1 MGDIQGGESGGH
13 AKSDARRNNSNTG
26 DTKASMAAGV
36 KQSWAK
42 RVVVISGAA
51 SGIGEALARALAKNG
66 ASLMLCDIDEKRLQ
80 DVHLSLTRAY
90 PERAQEFRSQVLD
103 VAKLGSYEVLA
114 SDVKAIWGRV
124 DVVIN
129 NAGVSLIEPVASMSE
144 QDAHWI
150 MGINFWGVFNGCKA
164 FIPLLQHSQSSQ
176 KSRTLSCTIVNI
188 SSIFAMVSIPTQSL
202 YNAAKAAVRGFS
214 DALREELRPDGI
226 QVLCVHPGGIKTR
239 IVEQARFGDL
249 RGIGLNAEQMKSNFQ
264 ASAATTAES
273 AASQIIQAIDSGK
286 SRLLIG
292 IDAKILDRLFRLLP
306 ASASRRF
313 SKLLKGRRDK
323 LARQAH

>member
-1 MGDIQGGESGGH
+1 MG
-13 AKSDARRNNSNTG
+13 RNTDWS
-26 DTKASMAAGV
+26 
-36 KQSWAK
+36 K

-51 SGIGEALARALAKNG
+51 SGIGEALARDLAARG
-66 ASLMLCDIDEKRLQ
+66 ASLMLCDIDERRLQ
-80 DVHLSLTRAY
+80 AVHLSLTRQH

-103 VAKLGSYEVLA
+103 VAILDSYQSLA
-114 SDVKAIWGRV
+114 NDVKAIWGRV

-164 FIPLLQHSQSSQ
+164 FIPLLQSSQ
-176 KSRTLSCTIVNI
+176 ASQKGSAATCTIVNI
-188 SSIFAMVSIPTQSL
+188 SSIFAMVSMPTQSL

-249 RGIGLNAEQMKSNFQ
+249 RAVGMSATQMKTSFQ
-264 ASAATTAES
+264 ENAATTAES
-273 AASQIIQAIDSGK
+273 AAAQIIAALEAGK
-286 SRLLIG
+286 TRLLIG
-292 IDAKILDRLFRLLP
+292 MDAKILDRLFRLLP

-313 SKLLKGRRDK
+313 TKLIQKRSEK
-323 LARQAH
+323 LNQTT

>member
-1 MGDIQGGESGGH
+1 MGSSRRGEKGRDDENGK
-13 AKSDARRNNSNTG
+13 KSSIETSMTAGPNT
-26 DTKASMAAGV
+26 TWS
-36 KQSWAK
+36 K

-80 DVHLSLTRAY
+80 DVHLSLTRDY

-103 VAKLGSYEVLA
+103 VSVLGSYQTLA

-129 NAGVSLIEPVASMSE
+129 NAGVSLIEPVVSMSE

-164 FIPLLQHSQSSQ
+164 FIPLLQHSQLSQ
-176 KSRTLSCTIVNI
+176 KSGALSCTIVNI

-249 RGIGLNAEQMKSNFQ
+249 RSIGMNAEQMKSNFQ
-264 ASAATTAES
+264 ANAATTAES
-273 AASQIIQAIDSGK
+273 AAAQIIKAIDSGK
-286 SRLLIG
+286 NRLLIG
-292 IDAKILDRLFRLLP
+292 MDAKILDRLFRLLP

-323 LARQAH
+323 LARQSH

>member
-1 MGDIQGGESGGH
+1 MG
-13 AKSDARRNNSNTG
+13 RNTDWS
-26 DTKASMAAGV
+26 
-36 KQSWAK
+36 K

-51 SGIGEALARALAKNG
+51 SGIGAALALALAQRG
-66 ASLMLCDIDEKRLQ
+66 AALMLCDIHEKRLQ
-80 DVHLSLTRAY
+80 DLHLSLTRQY
-90 PERAQEFRSQVLD
+90 PERAQQFRSQVLD
-103 VAKLGSYEVLA
+103 VAVLA
-114 SDVKAIWGRV
+114 SYRSLAEDVKAIWGRV

-164 FIPLLQHSQSSQ
+164 FIPLLQSSQ
-176 KSRTLSCTIVNI
+176 ATKNPEHPDSIIVNI
-188 SSIFAMVSIPTQSL
+188 SSIFAMVSMPTQSL

-214 DALREELRPDGI
+214 DALREELRGDGV

-249 RGIGLNAEQMKSNFQ
+249 RATGLNAEQMKSNFQ
-264 ASAATTAES
+264 SNAATTADS
-273 AASQIIQAIDSGK
+273 AAAQIIAAIETGQT
-286 SRLLIG
+286 RLLIG
-292 IDAKILDRLFRLLP
+292 LDAKILDRLFRLLP

-313 SKLLKGRRDK
+313 SKLIKKRSEK
-323 LARQAH
+323 MARQAH